1 MAEVEY
7 GGIKV
12 GGSKAL
18 LIIPLLGTIIGGLWG
33 GFEVYQ
39 RYLDMEAK
47 IASYTAPDLT
57 GIEQELAVIQET
69 LISVSESV
77 ELARDYTRTIKNDL
91 KDDIARQETLMERLE
106 DKVNSS
112 QDEIDTT
119 IDTAEERFDA
129 RRDALY
135 SDTDRKIKELEER
148 LNARLQRAL
157 DNPLAN
163 QENNMP
169 KVGGKKF
176 AYTAKGKA
184 KAKSYAKK
192 TGKSVRPHMKK
203 K

>member
-57 GIEQELAVIQET
+57 GIKQELAVIEET

-163 QENNMP
+163 
-169 KVGGKKF
+169 
-176 AYTAKGKA
+176 
-184 KAKSYAKK
+184 
-192 TGKSVRPHMKK
+192 
-203 K
+203 